1 MMVKKK
7 NNNNRKK
14 FDGCEVFLF
23 RHIIFC
29 FFIFLHYFHY
39 GYGSSLGDAH
49 SAPHNSMR
57 IRYIYERVLC
67 CVHAVGTVCHWQ
79 KRISSVF
86 VAPSWKMN
94 YRRFCLGLSCTS
106 RAYTHTH
113 TLTYIVIWISFRRRF
128 DGFSSLLF
136 DFWRFCERLLPPP
149 SPSPLLLLLLVR
161 RIDAWFDSKEFFLLL
176 ICLLG
181 EREHP
186 RTSELIFFYV

>member
-1 MMVKKK
+1 MMAKKK

-67 CVHAVGTVCHWQ
+67 CVHAVGTVCHSLLPA
-79 KRISSVF
+79 ISSVF

-113 TLTYIVIWISFRRRF
+113 SRILWYGFPFVGVLMDFHLFYLIF
-128 DGFSSLLF
+128 DGFVSDCCRRRRRRHCYCCCWCVASMHDLIRKSF
-136 DFWRFCERLLPPP
+136 FCC
-149 SPSPLLLLLLVR
+149 
-161 RIDAWFDSKEFFLLL
+161 WFAFSANVN
-176 ICLLG
+176 I
-181 EREHP
+181 REP
-186 RTSELIFFYV
+186 RN